1 MRSAHPQLVDQET
14 HQVTDKR
21 QAMAAIAGVAT
32 GYVQG
37 AGALEPLEMIAHVAQ
52 AAARDAGVTLREVDG
67 LFAGMQT
74 EFLST
79 LAIGEY
85 LGLRP
90 RFSDNNRLGGSSF
103 LAHTQQAALALQA
116 GLCDVALIVY
126 ASNQRTAM
134 GKLQTAVA
142 GNWSAMEAPYAARF
156 PVSSYALCAA
166 RHMHDYGT
174 TREQLASVAMSA
186 RQWAQRNP
194 EAFARSPLTVEDVLT
209 APMVSSPLGRHD
221 CCLVT
226 DGAAALIMV
235 RAERAADLK
244 QEPVYLLG
252 AASEHWHKQV
262 SSMEDLTTT
271 AATVSGQRAYKQAGF
286 GPKDIDVVQLY
297 DAFTISTII
306 LLEDL
311 GFCAKGEGGRFIADG
326 NIAPGGTLPVNT
338 NGGGLSFAHPGMY
351 GLFTLVEGTR
361 QLRGQAGERQV
372 AGAETC
378 LCQGSGG
385 VFSAQSTNILGT
397 TAALRQ

>member
-1 MRSAHPQLVDQET
+1 MT
-14 HQVTDKR
+14 GKR
-21 QAMAAIAGVAT
+21 KAMAAIAGVAT

-37 AGALEPLEMIAHVAQ
+37 AGGLEPLDMIAHVAL
-52 AAARDAGVTLREVDG
+52 AAARDAGVSLREVDG

-85 LGLRP
+85 LGIRP

-103 LAHTQQAALALQA
+103 LAHTQQAAMALEA

-126 ASNQRTAM
+126 ASNQRSAL
-134 GKLQTAVA
+134 GKLQTSVA
-142 GNWSAMEAPYAARF
+142 GNWSVTEAPYAARF

-166 RHMHDYGT
+166 RHMHEYGT
-174 TREQLASVAMSA
+174 TREHLASVAVSA

-194 EAFARSPLTVEDVLT
+194 EAFSREPLSIEQVLA

-226 DGAAALIMV
+226 DGAAAIVMV
-235 RAERAADLK
+235 RADRAADCPQK
-244 QEPVYLLG
+244 PVYLLG
-252 AASEHWHKQV
+252 AATEHWHKQV
-262 SSMEDLTTT
+262 SAMDDVCTT
-271 AATVSGQRAYKQAGF
+271 AATVSSRRAYEMAGMA
-286 GPKDIDVVQLY
+286 PTDMDMVQLY
-297 DAFTISTII
+297 DAFTISTIM

-311 GFCAKGEGGRFIADG
+311 GFCPKGEGGRFVAAG
-326 NIAPGGTLPVNT
+326 NIAPGGSLPVNT

-351 GLFTLVEGTR
+351 GLFTLAEGTR
-361 QLRGQAGERQV
+361 QLRGHAGERQV
-372 AGAETC
+372 EGVETC

-385 VFSAQSTNILGT
+385 VFSSQSTNILGT
-397 TAALRQ
+397 AAALQA

>member
-1 MRSAHPQLVDQET
+1 MT
-14 HQVTDKR
+14 GKR
-21 QAMAAIAGVAT
+21 KAMAAIAGVAT

-37 AGALEPLEMIAHVAQ
+37 AGSLEPLDMIARIAQ
-52 AAARDAGVTLREVDG
+52 AAARDAGITLREVDG
-67 LFAGMQT
+67 LFSGMQT

-85 LGLRP
+85 LGLKP

-103 LAHTQQAALALQA
+103 LAHTQQAALALEA
-116 GLCDVALIVY
+116 GLCEVALIVY
-126 ASNQRTAM
+126 ASNQRTAL
-134 GKLQTAVA
+134 GKLQTSVA
-142 GNWSAMEAPYAARF
+142 GNWSATEAPYGPRF

-166 RHMHDYGT
+166 RHMHEHGT
-174 TREQLASVAMSA
+174 TRGQLAAVAVSA

-194 EAFARSPLTVEDVLT
+194 EAFARDPLSIEDVLA

-235 RAERAADLK
+235 RAERARDHPHP
-244 QEPVYLLG
+244 PVYLLG

-262 SSMEDLTTT
+262 SAMDDLCTT
-271 AATVSGQRAYKQAGF
+271 AATESGRRAYEMAGMTAR
-286 GPKDIDVVQLY
+286 DIDVVQLY
-297 DAFTISTII
+297 DAFTISTIM

-311 GFCAKGEGGRFIADG
+311 GFCPKGEGGRFVGDG
-326 NIAPGGTLPVNT
+326 HIAPGGSLPVNT

-351 GLFTLVEGTR
+351 GLFTLVEGAR
-361 QLRGQAGERQV
+361 QLRGEAGERQV
-372 AGAETC
+372 AGAQTC

-385 VFSAQSTNILGT
+385 AFSAQSTNILGT
-397 TAALRQ
+397 EAALSG